1 MAKKGINVKV
11 KTVKVI
17 DALEAVL
24 KQRKK
29 DHELYE
35 KDCEAYKKA
44 TENADKKVLAFIK
57 TGKATVK
64 EVSSTNRWR
73 SDNDKGFHAFTVTVL
88 IAESVIGVKAEAP
101 QDPHSSCR
109 GNEYTDYETGN
120 KELENAIRMLKM
132 TDEEVVST
140 STYSAVSRYL

>member
-88 IAESVIGVKAEAP
+88 IAECYRRKSRSTTRPP
-101 QDPHSSCR
+101 QFLSGERVHR
-109 GNEYTDYETGN
+109 LRNG
-120 KELENAIRMLKM
+120 
-132 TDEEVVST
+132 
-140 STYSAVSRYL
+140 